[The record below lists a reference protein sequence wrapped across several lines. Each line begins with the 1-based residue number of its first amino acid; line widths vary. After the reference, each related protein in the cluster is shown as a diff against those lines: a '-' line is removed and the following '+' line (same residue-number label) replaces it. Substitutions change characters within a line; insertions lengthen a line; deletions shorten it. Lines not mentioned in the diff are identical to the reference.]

1 MKKKHPSR
9 HQKMSVA
16 RGKNDGMA
24 LARRDQDPSWKW
36 WKKRPE
42 SAGPGNGKSTFGA
55 VLRPFKVVSTQ
66 NTRFMEDGFDLDV
79 VYVTKRIIVH
89 GVPNVSADPLYED
102 PRTEVRRLLDK
113 YHCDRYKVYNFA
125 SELAQMTPPTHRMD
139 TRVERYPF
147 TDDTC
152 PPLES
157 VVDFCENAKAWL
169 DAHEDNVVSLHCK
182 AGKGR
187 AGIMAACLMV
197 RMGETAQAAVA
208 RYDTTQGAAIKRA
221 GVNHRAW
228 VFLYERLIREVWGLR
243 ETIGTV
249 SGQNPGLKAPPRL
262 ATSIRDVS
270 LQLKVPPRKRRWK
283 QILHH
288 PSCAVY
294 QQTPAGKALVHRAR
308 MPSVSPRK
316 RGQENSVFAAALPR
330 SVVVEGTFQVVVS
343 AATGL
348 FGMAKNVLDVWCNT
362 TFLEEDGGREL
373 FTFTENDLPPGP
385 LAKRLLAVNVS
396 VVLTH
401 TPPDAPSPDHRHI
414 HAVDWEGMDSLGGVE
429 PDATPTSGGLT
440 LIGQVGHSVTPDTDP
455 EEASDESMYEN
466 MVTGNHHTAGPPD
479 VYNSPAKGL
488 AQTSSDDEDDRHR
501 FYFSSDDDES
511 AKGTPARSHASLR
524 LASGVGSLRILA
536 SPSKWSIQDPQGIFA
551 SGGGG
556 GFTTPKSTNL
566 PSPMRS
572 CPRSAISSKRERL
585 NERTDER
592 EALARQQSAA
602 APPGLPRW
610 TSSSCKAKAITNGSS
625 QRIHDLPLA
634 GDAAAGQHQHQQQQE
649 ESPAPWATTNGPRLL
664 RASPAP
670 AANGAAGGACASG
683 DAASGSGGGVA
694 KKPWAFVAPGSGPAS
709 GPAAARAVELDV
721 APGRDPPSSSGFRR
735 PSPAVK
741 LFLDAVSA
749 RSFEDPQS
757 SRQTSGRGSE
767 DGQVWSD
774 ASVSS
779 DGEGDAEQE
788 EAEQQ
793 GTTAATTSALVPSAA
808 GGGPAVS
815 SASPPHP
822 RGAAAETRMVVAVG
836 ASGDVF
842 DSMKSFESEGVESF
856 QPLNQRRWPPPRG
869 IVAGVE
875 EVQGALESPGG
886 AGEQRAH
893 AVSHARRHGSTGSTS
908 MSWGEDAKL
917 ALARKR
923 LQWERSRRGASEGG
937 SQSLRVHAALVAKRE
952 AELLAIET
960 DVKQAVR
967 ILEERI
973 AHRESAEAALRQWR
987 RQLPPKAYNDVMSC
1001 LAGNQSFGLYGSG

>member
-1 MKKKHPSR
+1 MSFANLREREPSE
-9 HQKMSVA
+9 
-16 RGKNDGMA
+16 GK
-24 LARRDQDPSWKW
+24 
-36 WKKRPE
+36 
-42 SAGPGNGKSTFGA
+42 
-55 VLRPFKVVSTQ
+55 PFFWSLV
-66 NTRFMEDGFDLDV
+66 
-79 VYVTKRIIVH
+79 
-89 GVPNVSADPLYED
+89 
-102 PRTEVRRLLDK
+102 LLDAK
-113 YHCDRYKVYNFA
+113 
-125 SELAQMTPPTHRMD
+125 PPT
-139 TRVERYPF
+139 
-147 TDDTC
+147 
-152 PPLES
+152 
-157 VVDFCENAKAWL
+157 
-169 DAHEDNVVSLHCK
+169 
-182 AGKGR
+182 
-187 AGIMAACLMV
+187 
-197 RMGETAQAAVA
+197 
-208 RYDTTQGAAIKRA
+208 
-221 GVNHRAW
+221 
-228 VFLYERLIREVWGLR
+228 
-243 ETIGTV
+243 
-249 SGQNPGLKAPPRL
+249 
-262 ATSIRDVS
+262 
-270 LQLKVPPRKRRWK
+270 
-283 QILHH
+283 
-288 PSCAVY
+288 
-294 QQTPAGKALVHRAR
+294 
-308 MPSVSPRK
+308 
-316 RGQENSVFAAALPR
+316 
-330 SVVVEGTFQVVVS
+330 
-343 AATGL
+343 
-348 FGMAKNVLDVWCNT
+348 
-362 TFLEEDGGREL
+362 GGREL

-385 LAKRLLAVNVS
+385 LAKRLLAANVS

-414 HAVDWEGMDSLGGVE
+414 HAVDWEGMDCLDGVE
-429 PDATPTSGGLT
+429 PDATSTSGALT

-536 SPSKWSIQDPQGIFA
+536 SPSKWSIQDPHGIFA

-556 GFTTPKSTNL
+556 GFTTPKSTKL

-602 APPGLPRW
+602 AAPGLPRW
-610 TSSSCKAKAITNGSS
+610 TSSSSKAKAITNGSS

-634 GDAAAGQHQHQQQQE
+634 GDAAAGQQQQQQQ
-649 ESPAPWATTNGPRLL
+649 ESPAPWVTTNDPLLL

-670 AANGAAGGACASG
+670 AADGAAGGACVPG
-683 DAASGSGGGVA
+683 DAASGGGGGVA

-741 LFLDAVSA
+741 LLLDAVSA

-767 DGQVWSD
+767 QGQLWSD

-808 GGGPAVS
+808 GGGSAIS

-822 RGAAAETRMVVAVG
+822 RGAAAAETRMVVAVG

-842 DSMKSFESEGVESF
+842 DSMRSFESEGVESF

-886 AGEQRAH
+886 AGEQRTH
-893 AVSHARRHGSTGSTS
+893 AVSHARRHGSTGSTV

-923 LQWERSRRGASEGG
+923 LQWER
-937 SQSLRVHAALVAKRE
+937 
-952 AELLAIET
+952 
-960 DVKQAVR
+960 
-967 ILEERI
+967 
-973 AHRESAEAALRQWR
+973 
-987 RQLPPKAYNDVMSC
+987 
-1001 LAGNQSFGLYGSG
+1001 